1 MKNIIKENIRCSD
14 LFLNNREFTETK
26 LDIAIKD
33 ALKKVDYMMETL
45 GDDFARASSENNIYP
60 AVKNDTGWNTGFWTG
75 ILWISY
81 ELSGDEKYKKLALK
95 HIPTYT
101 KRIAEKIGVNHHDMG
116 FIYTPSCVAAYKLES
131 NEEAK
136 EAAIMAADHLM
147 SRYHEKGRF
156 IQAWGSIDNPEDYRF
171 IVDCLLNI
179 PLLYW
184 ASSVTGNDS
193 YRKVAYNHFRTTIE
207 NAIRDDGSSYHTY
220 YMDVKTGEPV
230 RGVTAQGASDDS
242 CWARGQAWCIYGM
255 ILTRIY
261 VDDPDAVD
269 MCKIVTNYFLNRL
282 PKDYVPY
289 WDLSFADGDDEPRD
303 SSSASIAVCGML
315 ELIKHLPEN
324 DPEKKI
330 YQGAVEAVMSSLY
343 ENYSTKDVPESNGLL
358 LHAVY
363 SKPANIGVDECN
375 IWGCY
380 FYMEALIRMK
390 KNWNPYW

>member
-1 MKNIIKENIRCSD
+1 MKNIVKENIGEPDR
-14 LFLNNREFTETK
+14 FLTDSKFTETK
-26 LDIAIKD
+26 LDVAIKD

-45 GDDFARASSENNIYP
+45 GDDFARAYSENNIYP
-60 AVKNDTGWNTGFWTG
+60 AVKNDSGWNAGFWTG

-81 ELSGDEKYKKLALK
+81 ELSGDEKYKRLALK
-95 HIPTYT
+95 HIPSYT
-101 KRIAEKIGVNHHDMG
+101 KRIVEKIGVNHHDMG
-116 FIYTPSCVAAYKLES
+116 FIYTPSCVAAYKLEG

-147 SRYHEKGRF
+147 SRYHAKGRF
-156 IQAWGSIDNPEDYRF
+156 IQAWGSVDNPEDYRF

-193 YRKVAYNHFRTTIE
+193 YRNVSYNHFRTTIE
-207 NAIRDDGSSYHTY
+207 NAIRTDGSSYHTY

-230 RGVTAQGASDDS
+230 RGVTAQGASDNS
-242 CWARGQAWCIYGM
+242 CWARGQAWCIYGI

-261 VDDPDAVD
+261 VDDPDAID
-269 MCKIVTNYFLNRL
+269 LCKIVTNYFLNRL
-282 PKDYVPY
+282 PNDFIPF
-289 WDLSFADGDDEPRD
+289 WDLSFTDGDYEPRD
-303 SSSASIAVCGML
+303 SSSASIAACGML
-315 ELIKHLPEN
+315 ELIKHLPE
-324 DPEKKI
+324 DDADKKI
-330 YQGAVEAVMSSLY
+330 YQGAVEAIMCSLY
-343 ENYSTKDVPESNGLL
+343 EKYSTKDMPESNGILQ
-358 LHAVY
+358 HAVY